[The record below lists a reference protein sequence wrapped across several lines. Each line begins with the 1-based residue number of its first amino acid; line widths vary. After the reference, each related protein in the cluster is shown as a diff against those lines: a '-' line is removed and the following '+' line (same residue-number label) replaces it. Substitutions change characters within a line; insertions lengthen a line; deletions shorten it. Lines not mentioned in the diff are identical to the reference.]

1 MNIVRNSLSSLW
13 NKTIGALLSLF
24 FVGLIRLYQV
34 ALSPLLGQRCRY
46 YPSCSQYSLEAIR
59 TFGPIKGLVLT
70 VWRVLRCNPW
80 SAGGIDQVPTR
91 DNRTHSLVIEVSTK
105 PIGMV

>member
-1 MNIVRNSLSSLW
+1 MRSILIAVKSAW
-13 NKTIGALLSLF
+13 NKTFGALISAV

-46 YPSCSQYSLEAIR
+46 YPSCSHYSLAAIR
-59 TFGPIKGLVLT
+59 THGPVKGLALT

-80 SAGGIDQVPTR
+80 SAGGIDQVPARGTWT
-91 DNRTHSLVIEVSTK
+91 NSQMIEVSTK